1 MKTGLVLSGGGARGI
16 AHIGVIKALLQN
28 GIRPDIISGTSSG
41 AFVGAM
47 LAYGHSPDDILEAV
61 IRTSFY
67 PYLRFGFGAKGLL
80 RMSRMEAILCKYIPE
95 NSFESLKIPLIVTA
109 TDIVSGEE
117 VHFRKGV
124 LATPVLA
131 SCSIPGLF
139 SPVLFQGH
147 SLVDG
152 GVLNNLP
159 VEPVL
164 NEAEFIIG
172 MHCNPFAL
180 DKPLKTT
187 SEIVYR
193 SMILAMHSKTK
204 ERFKKC
210 NLLIEPPELSRYSIF
225 DFRKAR
231 QLFDVGYRYTMALLQ
246 EGAAEKMYSDGLS
259 K

>member
-16 AHIGVIKALLQN
+16 AHIGVIKALMQN
-28 GIRPDIISGTSSG
+28 GIRPDIISATSSG

-47 LAYGHSPDDILEAV
+47 IAYGLSPDEVLEAV
-61 IRTSFY
+61 IQTRFY
-67 PYLRFGFGAKGLL
+67 PYLRFGFGTNGLL
-80 RMSRMEAILCKYIPE
+80 QMSRLESILCRYIPE

-117 VHFRKGV
+117 IHFRKGM

-131 SCSIPGLF
+131 SCCIPGLF
-139 SPVLFQGH
+139 SPILFQGH

-159 VEPVL
+159 VEPIL

-172 MHCNPFAL
+172 VHCNPFTL
-180 DKPLKTT
+180 DKPLKRTT
-187 SEIVYR
+187 EIVYR

-210 NLLIEPPELSRYSIF
+210 NLLIEPPELSRFSIF

-231 QLFDVGYRYTMALLQ
+231 QLFDVGYRYTMELLLK
-246 EGAAEKMYSDGLS
+246 GAAEKMHSGRLSD
-259 K
+259 